1 MPFNGVLLVLVA
13 KTSAQVWQFLS
24 CLPDP
29 IDGEQLLDLV
39 ICFPLQQLGR
49 LALCVWTFLC
59 VPPDPYYYRRY
70 SYNSS
75 SSSFYDEDDFVAASM
90 LKSSVFL
97 SSLFL
102 ELYVCLKHVYQ
113 Q

>member
-1 MPFNGVLLVLVA
+1 MPFNGVLLVSVA
-13 KTSAQVWQFLS
+13 KTSAEVWQFLS

-29 IDGEQLLDLV
+29 IESEQLLDLV

-75 SSSFYDEDDFVAASM
+75 ASSSSSSFYDDEDLVGASPPVAAPQYYYD
-90 LKSSVFL
+90 SS
-97 SSLFL
+97 SSSS
-102 ELYVCLKHVYQ
+102 HSD
-113 Q
+113 